1 MTHYDKLID
10 SIKNQL
16 YAYHMQGMEV
26 VEWDEKD
33 ADESAKRILQI
44 VEEFQQQQANLKTTR
59 WRASD

>member
-1 MTHYDKLID
+1 
-10 SIKNQL
+10 
-16 YAYHMQGMEV
+16 MQGMEV

-44 VEEFQQQQANLKTTR
+44 VEEFQQHQANLKTTR

>member
-33 ADESAKRILQI
+33 ADKSAKRILQI
-44 VEEFQQQQANLKTTR
+44 VEEFQQHQANLKTTQ
-59 WRASD
+59 WRTSD